1 MWDTIANL
9 AFGLSV
15 ALTLKNVFFCF
26 VGCLVGTLVG
36 VLPGVGPV
44 ATIAILLPVT
54 LSLDPTGALIMLAG
68 IYYGAQYGGSTT
80 AILVNIPGEA
90 TAVVTALDGHQMAR
104 KGQAG
109 LALGLAAI
117 GSFFAGTVAT
127 IMIAAV
133 AGPMT
138 SLGLLFGPA
147 EYFSL
152 MVMGL
157 VFAVVLAHG
166 SLTKA
171 VAMILFGVLLSTVG
185 ADMETGRERMTFGI
199 EMLTDGI
206 DFVVIA
212 MGIFGFGE
220 IFKNL
225 ADPEPRSVMRN
236 KIGRLWPSLKELR
249 ENFAAMVRGTAIGSI
264 LGVLPGNGA
273 ILGPFAS
280 YAVEK
285 RISDR
290 PQDFGKGVPQAVAG
304 PESAN
309 NAGAQTSFIPLLTL
323 GLPPNA
329 VMALMVGAMMIQGIV
344 PGPQVIERSPDLF
357 WGLVASMWIGN
368 LMLVIINL
376 PLIGLW
382 VKLLQVPYRLLFPAI
397 VAFCCIGLFSISS
410 EPGHVMM
417 AALFGLIGYALYKLQ
432 FEAAPLALGFVLG
445 RLLEEKLRQALIIS
459 DGSPLTFVSFAS
471 VGGLA
476 LGGDRSARR
485 GGASLDAEVARRG
498 LQGRLTSCPGRACAP
513 RALIPGTVYPGIA
526 LRGPCLASTASRSR
540 MPMAEFF
547 ATHLPS

>member
-1 MWDTIANL
+1 MWDVIANL
-9 AFGLSV
+9 GLGLSV
-15 ALTLKNVFFCF
+15 ALTVNNVALCF
-26 VGCLVGTLVG
+26 LGCLIGTLVG

-117 GSFFAGTVAT
+117 GSFIAGTIAT
-127 IMIAAV
+127 VVIAALGV
-133 AGPMT
+133 PMT
-138 SLGLLFGPA
+138 RMGLLFGPA

-152 MVMGL
+152 MIMGL
-157 VFAVVLAHG
+157 VLAVVLARG
-166 SLTKA
+166 SLLKA
-171 VAMILFGVLLSTVG
+171 VAMIVVGILLSCVG
-185 ADMETGRERMTFGI
+185 ADMETGRERLTFGLH
-199 EMLTDGI
+199 MLHDGI
-206 DFVVIA
+206 EFVVLA

-225 ADPEPRSVMRN
+225 ADPEVRDVVKH
-236 KIGRLWPSLKELR
+236 KIGRLLPSLAELR
-249 ENFAAMVRGTAIGSI
+249 ANLPPIFRGTALGSI

-285 RISDR
+285 RLSKT
-290 PQDFGKGVPQAVAG
+290 PEAFGTGVPAAVAG

-344 PGPQVIERSPDLF
+344 PGPQVIERNPELF

-397 VAFCCIGLFSISS
+397 VVFCCIGLFSISND
-410 EPGHVMM
+410 PAQIVM
-417 AALFGLIGYALYKLQ
+417 AALFGLVGYALWKLD
-432 FEAAPLALGFVLG
+432 FELAPLALGFVLG

-459 DGSPLTFVSFAS
+459 DGNPLTFVTSPLSAALL
-471 VGGLA
+471 VIAATALA
-476 LGGDRSARR
+476 LAM
-485 GGASLDAEVARRG
+485 
-498 LQGRLTSCPGRACAP
+498 AP
-513 RALIPGTVYPGIA
+513 SIR
-526 LRGPCLASTASRSR
+526 RSR
-540 MPMAEFF
+540 EDVFREA
-547 ATHLPS
+547 

>member
-1 MWDTIANL
+1 MMDMLQNL
-9 AFGLSV
+9 GLGFSV
-15 ALTLKNVFFCF
+15 ALTLNNIFFCF
-26 VGCLVGTLVG
+26 IGCLIGTLVG

-44 ATIAILLPVT
+44 ATISILLPVT
-54 LSLDPTGALIMLAG
+54 LALDPTGALIMLAG

-90 TAVVTALDGHQMAR
+90 TAVVTAIDGHEMAK

-117 GSFFAGTVAT
+117 GSFIAGTFAT
-127 IMIAAV
+127 IMIAALGV
-133 AGPMT
+133 PMT
-138 SLGLLFGPA
+138 KLGLLFGPT

-152 MVMGL
+152 MIMGL

-171 VAMILFGVLLSTVG
+171 VAMILAGVLLSCVG
-185 ADMETGRERMTFGI
+185 ADMETGRERMTFGLH
-199 EMLTDGI
+199 MLTDGI
-206 DFVVIA
+206 EFVVLA

-220 IFKNL
+220 IFKNI
-225 ADPEPRSVMRN
+225 ADPEKRDVVRGT
-236 KIGRLWPSLKELR
+236 IGRLWPTMRELR
-249 ENFAAMVRGTAIGSI
+249 ENMGAILRGTGIGSI

-280 YAVEK
+280 YAMEK
-285 RISDR
+285 RISKR
-290 PQDFGKGVPQAVAG
+290 PQDFGTGVPQAVAG

-344 PGPQVIERSPDLF
+344 PGPQVIERNPELF
-357 WGLVASMWIGN
+357 WGLIASMWIGN

-397 VAFCCIGLFSISS
+397 VAFCCIGLFSISND
-410 EPGHVMM
+410 PAQVMM
-417 AALFGLIGYALYKLQ
+417 AGMMGLLGFALWKLQ

-459 DGSPLTFVSFAS
+459 DGSMMTFIESPLSATLLGIGAFA
-471 VGGLA
+471 L
-476 LGGDRSARR
+476 
-485 GGASLDAEVARRG
+485 
-498 LQGRLTSCPGRACAP
+498 
-513 RALIPGTVYPGIA
+513 LIAV
-526 LRGPCLASTASRSR
+526 
-540 MPMAEFF
+540 
-547 ATHLPS
+547 LPSIRKSRDDVFKDA